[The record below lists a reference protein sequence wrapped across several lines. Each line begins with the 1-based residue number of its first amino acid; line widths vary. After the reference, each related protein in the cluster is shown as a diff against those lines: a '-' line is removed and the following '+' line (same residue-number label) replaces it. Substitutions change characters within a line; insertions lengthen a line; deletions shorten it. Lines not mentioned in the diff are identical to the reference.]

1 MVSIAGSVR
10 RIRRFVIAS
19 AGEAERQRVARAERP
34 VRMAPSRP
42 AVGFGTPPP
51 PPPASGRVG
60 HVRSAAD
67 AALHW
72 TFTAAIRRCGTAP
85 AILSMIDAT
94 DILSARILVVD
105 DDPDAANM
113 LSQVLTLNGYSGVA
127 TTIEPRVVR
136 DLHRANEYD
145 LILLDLHMPSMDG
158 FAVMEGLREFER
170 DGYLPVLAITGEPGH
185 RMRALK
191 LGARDFLRKPVDVD
205 ELLLRVRNMIEVR
218 LLYKERMPAA

>member
-1 MVSIAGSVR
+1 
-10 RIRRFVIAS
+10 
-19 AGEAERQRVARAERP
+19 
-34 VRMAPSRP
+34 
-42 AVGFGTPPP
+42 
-51 PPPASGRVG
+51 
-60 HVRSAAD
+60 
-67 AALHW
+67 
-72 TFTAAIRRCGTAP
+72 
-85 AILSMIDAT
+85 MIDAT

-218 LLYKERMPAA
+218 LLYKERTPAA